1 MMLKKKNSLTYHFI
15 VITFKIQIHP
25 KKKKHSMKVKG
36 QKSFICMQF
45 QIVTFAADAMLHVI
59 AIAMS

>member
-1 MMLKKKNSLTYHFI
+1 
-15 VITFKIQIHP
+15 
-25 KKKKHSMKVKG
+25 MKVKG